1 MIDSCI
7 RDIRWV
13 NYKKISGIST
23 LKLKNVNF
31 FDEYTAFYETGQT
44 GVRPKMLNARF
55 HALIEENKEII
66 ENSTVLDLANHD
78 GRWSFAALKNGAK
91 KVYGIEGKK
100 ELVQK
105 GLSNMKKYGIT
116 EDRYNFVEG
125 DIFEEIKKIPTNQI
139 DVVFCF
145 GIFYHVSNHMELLK
159 EIKRLQPKYL
169 ILDTEISKS
178 KDPIIRL
185 RKEPYFT
192 PDGTISFEKFI
203 AGRPSQSALNMMLNA
218 LDFKISYFNWE
229 KNIDDWKGLEIY
241 SSKNSILLKRIILY
255 LFSLGASQKIKTK
268 RRNDL
273 VRYYTTKRITLVAK
287 NQSV

>member
-1 MIDSCI
+1 MNS
-7 RDIRWV
+7 R
-13 NYKKISGIST
+13 NSG
-23 LKLKNVNF
+23 F
-31 FDEYTAFYETGQT
+31 FDKYSSFYETGQT

-55 HALIEENKEII
+55 HALIENNKEII
-66 ENSTVLDLANHD
+66 ENSTILDLANHD

-105 GLSNMKKYGIT
+105 GLANMKKYEIS
-116 EDRYNFVEG
+116 EDKYNFIVG
-125 DIFEEIKKIPTNQI
+125 DIFEEIKKIPPNQI

-169 ILDTEISKS
+169 ILDTEINKSKS
-178 KDPIIRL
+178 PIIRL

-203 AGRPSQSALNMMLNA
+203 AGRPSKLALNMMLNA
-218 LDFKISYFNWE
+218 LDFEITYYDWDKNIQNWE
-229 KNIDDWKGLEIY
+229 KLEIY

-255 LFSLGASQKIKTK
+255 LFSLFRNNKIRKK
-268 RRNDL
+268 RKNDL
-273 VRYYTTKRITLVAK
+273 IRYYTTKRITLVAK
-287 NQSV
+287 NQLVSK

>member
-1 MIDSCI
+1 MSS
-7 RDIRWV
+7 
-13 NYKKISGIST
+13 KKD
-23 LKLKNVNF
+23 NF
-31 FDEYTAFYETGQT
+31 FDDYSSFYQTGQT
-44 GVRPKMLNARF
+44 GVKPRMLNARF
-55 HALIEENKEII
+55 HALIENNKEII
-66 ENSTVLDLANHD
+66 KNSTILDLANHD

-100 ELVQK
+100 ELVEK
-105 GLSNMKKYGIT
+105 GLANMKKYGIS
-116 EDRYNFVEG
+116 DDKYNFVIG
-125 DIFEEIKKIPTNQI
+125 DIFEEIKKIPPNKI

-203 AGRPSQSALNMMLNA
+203 AGRTSQAALNMMLNA
-218 LDFKISYFNWE
+218 LDFKVTYYNWE
-229 KNIDDWKGLEIY
+229 ENIQDWNGLEIY
-241 SSKNSILLKRIILY
+241 SSKNSILLKRIFRY
-255 LFSLGASQKIKTK
+255 LFSLTGDNKIKRK
-268 RRNDL
+268 KDL
-273 VRYYTTKRITLVAK
+273 IRYYTTKRITLVAK
-287 NQSV
+287 NQLMSK

>member
-1 MIDSCI
+1 MD
-7 RDIRWV
+7 
-13 NYKKISGIST
+13 
-23 LKLKNVNF
+23 LKNENF
-31 FDEYTAFYETGQT
+31 FDEYSIFYETGQT

-55 HALIEENKEII
+55 RALIENNKKII
-66 ENSTVLDLANHD
+66 ENSTILDLANHD
-78 GRWSFAALKNGAK
+78 GRWSLAALKNGAK

-105 GLSNMKKYGIT
+105 GLANMKKYGVP
-116 EDRYNFVEG
+116 EDDYNFVVG
-125 DIFEEIKKIPTNQI
+125 DIFNEIKKIPPNQI

-203 AGRPSQSALNMMLNA
+203 AGRPSQTALNMMLNA
-218 LDFKISYFNWE
+218 LDFKIEYFDWE
-229 KNIDDWKGLEIY
+229 KNVDDWKGLEIY
-241 SSKNSILLKRIILY
+241 SSKNSILIKRIILY
-255 LFSLGASQKIKTK
+255 LLSLGSNKKTKTK

-273 VRYYTTKRITLVAK
+273 IRYHTTKRITLVAK
-287 NQSV
+287 NQSIVK